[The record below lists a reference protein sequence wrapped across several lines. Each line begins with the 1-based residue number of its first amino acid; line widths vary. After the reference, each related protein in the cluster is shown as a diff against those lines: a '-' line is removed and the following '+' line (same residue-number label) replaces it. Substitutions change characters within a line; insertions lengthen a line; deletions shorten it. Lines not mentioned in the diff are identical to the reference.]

1 MSEKRHASKDAK
13 ATDTYQRTKRA
24 REEREE
30 QRRLVSAQLTC
41 HATGQSTVT
50 GGGLQQGFVTASDRV
65 GAEAPRCLPVCRC
78 GVLTVC
84 LSVQGSWGPV
94 SA

>member
-1 MSEKRHASKDAK
+1 MGRQSMSEKRHASKDAK

-41 HATGQSTVT
+41 HAAGETVT
-50 GGGLQQGFVTASDRV
+50 GGGL
-65 GAEAPRCLPVCRC
+65 
-78 GVLTVC
+78 
-84 LSVQGSWGPV
+84 
-94 SA
+94 